1 MVRRSVR
8 VTDPDQ
14 AGSVRGFTPEVL
26 LGPLNSLELLHAP
39 KQLFAAGHTE
49 WLRERPRVSI
59 VGSRKP
65 SPDGPKRAAELARVL
80 TQHGALVMSGLAEG
94 IDASA
99 HITTLEAGGRTIAVI
114 GTSLSE
120 AYPTKH
126 RSLQDRLMRE
136 HLVVSQF
143 SEGHP
148 TTRKNFPTRNRT
160 MALVSDASVI
170 VEAGEGSGS
179 L

>member
-1 MVRRSVR
+1 
-8 VTDPDQ
+8 
-14 AGSVRGFTPEVL
+14 
-26 LGPLNSLELLHAP
+26 
-39 KQLFAAGHTE
+39 
-49 WLRERPRVSI
+49 
-59 VGSRKP
+59 
-65 SPDGPKRAAELARVL
+65 
-80 TQHGALVMSGLAEG
+80 
-94 IDASA
+94 
-99 HITTLEAGGRTIAVI
+99 
-114 GTSLSE
+114 
-120 AYPTKH
+120 
-126 RSLQDRLMRE
+126 MRE